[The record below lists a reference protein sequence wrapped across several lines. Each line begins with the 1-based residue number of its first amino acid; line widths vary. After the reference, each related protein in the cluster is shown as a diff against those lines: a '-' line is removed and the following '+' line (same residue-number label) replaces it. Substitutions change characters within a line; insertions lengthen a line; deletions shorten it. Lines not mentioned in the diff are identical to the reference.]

1 MSYLPLTLAGFRVLM
16 ETRYDF
22 LYEQCKNYL
31 VDFSPA
37 EADIT
42 VSVTSEQLEEEIA
55 QSRALGMK
63 ATPGYAES
71 ICLYRNLCVQ
81 LPQKNAMLL
90 HAAVIS
96 DGEHAYAFTAPS
108 GTGKSTHIRLWRK
121 AFGESISVINGDK
134 PLLRLLDGVWRVY
147 GTPWCGKEGW
157 NNNIDMPLTGICF
170 LSRAAENHIY
180 RMPPMEA
187 VPALMHQIVL
197 PAAPASAKAQMEL
210 LNHLVTHVPLY
221 RLACNVSEEAA
232 RVAQKAMIP
241 EK

>member
-1 MSYLPLTLAGFRVLM
+1 MSYLPLALAGFRVLM

-22 LYEQCKNYL
+22 LYEQCKDYL
-31 VDFSPA
+31 ADFSPSEA
-37 EADIT
+37 EIT
-42 VSVTSEQLEEEIA
+42 VSATSEELEKEIE
-55 QSRALGMK
+55 QSLSIGME

-96 DGEHAYAFTAPS
+96 DGKYAYAFTAPS
-108 GTGKSTHIRLWRK
+108 GTGKSTHIRMWRK
-121 AFGESISVINGDK
+121 AFGESVFVVNGDK
-134 PLLRLLDGVWRVY
+134 PLMRLVDGVWRVY

-157 NNNIDMPLTGICF
+157 NTNTDMPLAGICF
-170 LSRAAENHIY
+170 LSRDAENHIH
-180 RMPPMEA
+180 RMLPIEA
-187 VPALMHQIVL
+187 VPALMRQVVL
-197 PAAPASAKAQMEL
+197 PVDPMSVKAQMTL

-232 RVAQKAMIP
+232 LVAQKAMTP